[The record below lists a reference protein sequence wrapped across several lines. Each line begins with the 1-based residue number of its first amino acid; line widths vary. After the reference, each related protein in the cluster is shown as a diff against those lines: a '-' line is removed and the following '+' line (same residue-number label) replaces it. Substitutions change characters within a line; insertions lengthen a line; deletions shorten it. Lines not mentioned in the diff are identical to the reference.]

1 MSEATI
7 KTANPT
13 LDAWTTAANCETQLR
28 ASQIAWNEHVMSL
41 VEKRVKIERDTAEV
55 QAMQSA
61 LVGYHRATQELEHE
75 RRQLARRADQVSR
88 SVAHGIWVLMGETIN
103 PDNVNDVWIS
113 LRYLVGQSDLD
124 GASTLINAI
133 ECGKRAANL
142 SGWLHVRSHE
152 TAIEPHPGSN
162 IRSAINW
169 ASRFSYMPRLGSPAM
184 KPFEEL
190 IAVLQSVASCRLA
203 KLKAQADG
211 LAHELLELRKESWN
225 SINYGNPPKG
235 VAS

>member
-1 MSEATI
+1 MSTAT
-7 KTANPT
+7 TNSPT
-13 LDAWTTAANCETQLR
+13 LDAWTAAANCETQLR

-55 QAMQSA
+55 QAMQGA
-61 LVGYHRATQELEHE
+61 LVAYHRATQELELE
-75 RRQLARRADQVSR
+75 RRQLARRADQVTR
-88 SVAHGIWVLMGETIN
+88 SVAHAVWVFQGEMIN

-113 LRYLVGQSDLD
+113 LRYLVGQADII
-124 GASTLINAI
+124 GASGLINAI
-133 ECGKRAANL
+133 ECGKKAANL
-142 SGWLHVRSHE
+142 SGWVHVRSFE

-190 IAVLQSVASCRLA
+190 VAILQSVASCRLG
-203 KLKAQADG
+203 KLQAQATDI
-211 LAHELLELRKESWN
+211 HRELLELRQQSF
-225 SINYGNPPKG
+225 SAIDYGKPPKG
-235 VAS
+235 ATS